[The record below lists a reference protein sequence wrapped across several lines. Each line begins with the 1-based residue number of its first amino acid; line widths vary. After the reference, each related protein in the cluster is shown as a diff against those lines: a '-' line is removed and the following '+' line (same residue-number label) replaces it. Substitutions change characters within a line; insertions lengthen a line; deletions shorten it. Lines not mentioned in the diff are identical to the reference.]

1 MGFQLLD
8 IILIVIMLISG
19 VLALMRGFT
28 REVLS
33 LVAWGLAAV
42 ATYFAVTNDAAIQ
55 WTMANVPYANQPT
68 LAKVA
73 AGGAVFLLV
82 LLIVSIVSVKISDLV
97 VDSSVGAFDR
107 TLGFIYGLARGLV
120 LVAIAFLYY
129 GWFVPV
135 DKQDIW
141 VKEAR
146 TLPIIKSVGAKIL
159 ELTPPDIREMLT
171 STALAEG
178 QKTQGTA
185 TEPAYPSTETQSM
198 DNLVNGTG
206 TGTTGE
212 QPQFGQSGEST
223 GQ

>member
-8 IILIVIMLISG
+8 IILIVIMLVSG

-33 LVAWGLAAV
+33 LLAWGLAAI
-42 ATYFAVTNDAAIQ
+42 AAYFAVTNDGLIQ
-55 WTMANVPYANQPT
+55 WTIVNVPYANQPT

-73 AGGAVFLLV
+73 AGGAIFLLV
-82 LLIVSIVSVKISDLV
+82 LLIVSIISVKISDLV

-107 TLGFIYGLARGLV
+107 TLGFLYGLARGLV

-146 TLPIIKSVGAKIL
+146 TLPIMKSVGEKIL

-171 STALAEG
+171 NTALAEG

-185 TEPAYPSTETQSM
+185 TEPAYPNTETQGM

-206 TGTTGE
+206 TGTAGE
-212 QPQFGQSGEST
+212 PPQFGQSEEST